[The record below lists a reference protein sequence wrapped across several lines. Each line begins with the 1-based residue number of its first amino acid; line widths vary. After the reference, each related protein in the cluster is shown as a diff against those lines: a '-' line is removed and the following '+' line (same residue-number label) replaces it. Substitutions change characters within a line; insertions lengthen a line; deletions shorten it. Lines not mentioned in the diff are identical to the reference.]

1 MTPYPLC
8 TMNVICEWSLKA
20 PLPRLSLPWAPW
32 SLSDLKSSSHL
43 SLLLPLWKG
52 RNLLLGWQV
61 LSDNPPNS
69 KFRFIEGA
77 SSISNFHKV
86 PQEGSINALFP
97 SCMSSSSLIS
107 VRLPYVVQEMFYH
120 LGIVVK
126 CWQVTRLLFLCRR
139 TECHKV
145 SPR

>member
-1 MTPYPLC
+1 MIPKSPAP
-8 TMNVICEWSLKA
+8 SLVA
-20 PLPRLSLPWAPW
+20 
-32 SLSDLKSSSHL
+32 SLSALILIRFKVLLSPLSPPPPLKGKE
-43 SLLLPLWKG
+43 PPP
-52 RNLLLGWQV
+52 LLGWQV

-126 CWQVTRLLFLCRR
+126 C
-139 TECHKV
+139 
-145 SPR
+145 